1 MLPAGRKQFYY
12 QLYVYE
18 RGSADLEYANIV
30 TALKSWRLECPHIS
44 VAAANS
50 NFLDCGVCT
59 YLRMQVDMC
68 PRSDTILLNALTN
81 RLGEHFAFQSAQRL
95 CDLREEEAC
104 KHSAGKDWHMHID
117 RMDQQTTVLPS
128 IPSQV
133 NSPWFREGR
142 LKCSVIGSYWNGPVK
157 SDYAIRTCFDDFK
170 TGSNNQ
176 ISAVLQNFHSAAVKE
191 GNHHRSD

>member
-1 MLPAGRKQFYY
+1 MAGQ
-12 QLYVYE
+12 
-18 RGSADLEYANIV
+18 EYADMV
-30 TALKSWRLECPHIS
+30 TALKSWRLECSHIT
-44 VAAANS
+44 VARS
-50 NFLDCGVCT
+50 TSDFLICGVCS
-59 YLRMQVDMC
+59 YLRMQIDMC
-68 PRSDTILLNALTN
+68 PRNDKILLDALTE
-81 RLGEHFAFQSAQRL
+81 RAGQHFAFQSAQRL

-104 KHSAGKDWHMHID
+104 KHSDGKDWHMHID
-117 RMDQQTTVLPS
+117 RMDQSTTILPS

-142 LKCSVIGSYWNGPVK
+142 LKCSVIGSYWNGPIK